1 MKQFLIIIFILIA
14 LLGCNSKTIK
24 DSSVSVE
31 RFSIEYSQTMEK
43 FSITILKDDSTGVK
57 YLWVTEN
64 GYSNRS
70 GLCKLSNE

>member
-43 FSITILKDDSTGVK
+43 FSITILKDATGVK